1 MVNKFYQL
9 LVTTGDRQV
18 LKGDRIYTDNDM
30 LDRQYGEQI
39 VHGAEVS
46 EELWKWWVRVWD
58 RSRKN

>member
-1 MVNKFYQL
+1 M
-9 LVTTGDRQV
+9 
-18 LKGDRIYTDNDM
+18 KGDRIYTDNDM
-30 LDRQYGEQI
+30 LGRQYGEQI